1 MENFPKRLKLAM
13 QIRGFRQI
21 DLANETGI
29 DRGTISRY
37 LNGEFK
43 PKAKNVILIADAL
56 KVNELWLLGNGEVPM
71 DIDPSIEYVVDPDD
85 VNRRAYMKLEY
96 SNLVE
101 MNISQEEW
109 CALYK
114 QFDTLSEKSKIDIM
128 KYIYLIF
135 TMEEIMGKK
144 E

>member
-1 MENFPKRLKLAM
+1 MENFPNRLKLAM
-13 QIRGFRQI
+13 QFRGYRQV

-29 DRGTISRY
+29 ERGTISNY
-37 LNGEFK
+37 INGKYK
-43 PKAKNVILIADAL
+43 PKAKNVLLIADAL
-56 KVNELWLLGNGEVPM
+56 KINAPWLLGDAEVPM
-71 DIDPSIEYVVDPDD
+71 EVDPNIEYVIDPED

-101 MNISQEEW
+101 MNVSQEEW

-114 QFDTLSEKSKIDIM
+114 QFDALSEKSKIDIM

-135 TMEEIMGKK
+135 TMEEILGKK